1 MSEHKQL
8 LQAIAPNPE
17 VDQSSVAV
25 DTEPGGAFTLE
36 QHRRVSFKADPLVEV
51 RAIKQ
56 TDAPAELG
64 AERLEQVRTAWARR
78 VQCVAKRGAESF
90 MESAH
95 YVVSATTDSR
105 SNAFTSHRCEVSDL
119 LRCV

>member
-8 LQAIAPNPE
+8 LQAIAANLE

-25 DTEPGGAFTLE
+25 DTEPGRAFTLE
-36 QHRRVSFKADPLVEV
+36 QHRRVSFKADPLAEV

-64 AERLEQVRTAWARR
+64 AERLEQARAAWAWR
-78 VQCVAKRGAESF
+78 VQWRSKAWCAILHGISTLRSERDNGFAK
-90 MESAH
+90 
-95 YVVSATTDSR
+95 
-105 SNAFTSHRCEVSDL
+105 
-119 LRCV
+119 